1 MVMNELYKVANKDKE
16 VQTELLNSMCDK
28 LDKLVEL
35 KDTQI
40 ENQAQFKLDWMKS
53 KKRGTYF
60 TGITFLLM
68 SSAIA
73 LDVVQIEDLS
83 IIIERVTLLL
93 SAWGV

>member
-1 MVMNELYKVANKDKE
+1 MKTNLPV
-16 VQTELLNSMCDK
+16 ELLEKILEQEIANGEK

-35 KDTQI
+35 KETQVN
-40 ENQAQFKLDWMKS
+40 NQAQFKIDWMKS

-83 IIIERVTLLL
+83 IIIERVKLLL

>member
-1 MVMNELYKVANKDKE
+1 MNELYKAANKDKE
-16 VQTELLNSMCDK
+16 AQTELLSSMCEK
-28 LDKLVEL
+28 LDKLAEL
-35 KDTQI
+35 KETQVD
-40 ENQAQFKLDWMKS
+40 NQAQFKIDWMKS

-83 IIIERVTLLL
+83 IIIERVKLLL
-93 SAWGV
+93 SAWGF